1 MGKPVNSNAQR
12 VETTALNTKVNKE
25 VFDKFKDCCKE
36 DGYPLNVLLETFMR
50 QYANGRFKVDTDDI
64 QKFKNDGAEVDTLN
78 TTFNKE
84 IYLEFKAIC
93 RKRGFF
99 VKHVVTAFME
109 IYASRTLILE
119 YVNVADT
126 KRTARMEDIE
136 IIDMDNE

>member
-36 DGYPLNVLLETFMR
+36 DGYPLNVMLETFMR
-50 QYANGRFKVDTDDI
+50 QFSNGRFKINTEDVL
-64 QKFKNDGAEVDTLN
+64 KFKNDGAEVDTLN

-93 RKRGFF
+93 KTNGFF

-109 IYASRTLILE
+109 QYATRNFILE
-119 YVNVADT
+119 YTNVADI

-136 IIDMDNE
+136 IVDIDDE

>member
-36 DGYPLNVLLETFMR
+36 QGYPLNVVLETFMR
-50 QYANGRFKVDTDDI
+50 QYSNGRFEVNTNDI
-64 QKFKNDGAEVDTLN
+64 LKFKNDGAEVDTLN

-84 IYLEFKAIC
+84 VYLEFKTAC
-93 RKRGFF
+93 KNKGFF

-109 IYASRTLILE
+109 IYAGKTLILE
-119 YVNVADT
+119 YVNVTDIKT
-126 KRTARMEDIE
+126 DKR
-136 IIDMDNE
+136 